1 MTDSPSQSSQRTAQ
15 PVAYV
20 DDVAWRAVIDATQ
33 STYEVLAE
41 LARDSDGAVGFVG
54 RPLAGGDL
62 AILKL
67 EPEPPDATGARRYT
81 LFELKKLD
89 DTVPA
94 PHVNCPVCAALV
106 GAWRGRCPACGVS
119 IGAGAEAPV
128 GTDVLLAFYRF
139 VSSRHEV
146 VGELATEGAGPPA
159 YLVRARGG
167 TQYSVMR
174 LALGGTAGVGVKNY
188 IVDVLPL
195 AGAPGATPGVPTRLA
210 LDLNVSTSAMAA
222 PTPTSGAERTCPQCG
237 ARFGAGTLFCPLDG
251 ASLRPV
257 SSSGDLVGQLIDDR
271 YYIEQR
277 LGEGGMGEVYVA
289 HQVRTGRKC
298 ALKLMHLTMTQ
309 DPDAVGRFRREASSA
324 CAISHPHVAT
334 IFDSGETTDRRPY
347 FAMEFVDGRSLSQVI
362 RDEGRLDFWR
372 ATDIARQI
380 ALGLA
385 AAHDLEIV
393 HRDLKPDNVMLGASR
408 GGGDYVKL
416 VDFGIA
422 KPTRTAAGNT
432 ITRTGFILGTPAYMS
447 PEQLCADKLDGRSDL
462 YSLGC
467 VLFEMLTGAT
477 PFGGSSLEKLM
488 MHRLTEDPPRL
499 RTFDEQ
505 IPPVLDEIVGR
516 LLARSADDRYSD
528 AHGAADALAAAQD
541 ALEGP
546 KVTMSA
552 RTRGGPLGTR
562 TPTPKPRPT
571 PVGSVQL
578 ASGDRPPRPSRDNA
592 PPAPLS
598 PAIPFRTPALG
609 LPRVSDGTIER
620 MKGTR
625 RRRMGAY
632 LGGAA
637 VLLVASGA
645 FAAWR
650 LTRQGAPPVQR
661 APVSR
666 DSFPIAPPSS
676 APARDTQS
684 LPAAVTTLAKGPVP
698 PTDTTH
704 STKAHSKPPAAPGAT
719 RPQAAA
725 GQVASQAPSTT
736 VTPSTQSL
744 STTTTPRDTKPL
756 EVAPAAAPPP
766 PVVSDAAK
774 ARADAEAQRAEI
786 GRARESI
793 ESYVRAIGAK
803 QLETL
808 QQLFPSMNRQTRDGY
823 DAFFKSVSD
832 LSTQL
837 VGSPDINV
845 HGTTADAQFV
855 SEMRFR
861 DPSRGNVSQRTSYR
875 AKLQRT
881 DQGWIIQSLGAV
893 Q

>member
-1 MTDSPSQSSQRTAQ
+1 MTDTQSESTQRTA
-15 PVAYV
+15 PNAYV
-20 DDVAWRAVIDATQ
+20 DEVAWRAVIDATQ

-41 LARDSDGAVGFVG
+41 LARDADGAVAFVG

-67 EPEPPDATGARRYT
+67 EPEAPDASGNRRYS

-119 IGAGAEAPV
+119 IGAGAETPV

-139 VSSRHEV
+139 VSSRHDV

-159 YLVRARGG
+159 YVVRARGG
-167 TQYSVMR
+167 THYSVMR
-174 LALGGTAGVGVKNY
+174 LALGGTGGRSAKSY

-195 AGAPGATPGVPTRLA
+195 AEGPGGTPGAPARVA
-210 LDLNVSTSAMAA
+210 LDLSASTSAMAT

-257 SSSGDLVGQLIDDR
+257 SSSADLVGQLIDDR

-298 ALKLMHLTMTQ
+298 ALKLMHRTMTQ

-334 IFDSGETTDRRPY
+334 IFDSGETSDRRPY

-362 RDEGRLDFWR
+362 RDEGRLDLWR

-385 AAHDLEIV
+385 AAHDLGIV

-408 GGGDYVKL
+408 GGSDYVKL

-422 KPTRTAAGNT
+422 KPTATGAGNT

-467 VLFEMLTGAT
+467 VLFEMLTGTA
-477 PFGGSSLEKLM
+477 PFAGSSLEKLM
-488 MHRLTEDPPRL
+488 MHRLTEDPPRA
-499 RTFDEQ
+499 RTLNDQ
-505 IPPVLDEIVGR
+505 IPAALDEIVVR

-528 AHGAADALAAAQD
+528 AHTAADALAAAQD
-541 ALEGP
+541 AMEGP
-546 KVTMSA
+546 RVTTSS
-552 RTRGGPLGTR
+552 RTRGGPLGMR

-571 PVGSVQL
+571 PVGSVQVS
-578 ASGDRPPRPSRDNA
+578 SGDRPPRPSHDQG

-609 LPRVSDGTIER
+609 VARISDGTIKR
-620 MKGTR
+620 MTGARRTR
-625 RRRMGAY
+625 TRVY
-632 LGGAA
+632 VGGAA
-637 VLLVASGA
+637 VVLLAAGA

-650 LTRQGAPPVQR
+650 LTTSTAALVPPR
-661 APVSR
+661 SPVSR
-666 DSFPIAPPSS
+666 DSVAIAAAPP
-676 APARDTQS
+676 APGRDS
-684 LPAAVTTLAKGPVP
+684 LSQPVAATGQATVP
-698 PTDTTH
+698 SHQTDTARA
-704 STKAHSKPPAAPGAT
+704 TKPISKPPATAAVT
-719 RPQAAA
+719 RP
-725 GQVASQAPSTT
+725 GPTPSQVATQAPPTT
-736 VTPSTQSL
+736 VAPNTPPV
-744 STTTTPRDTKPL
+744 STTTSRDTKPL
-756 EVAPAAAPPP
+756 EVAPTAAPPP
-766 PVVSDAAK
+766 PLVTDAAK
-774 ARADAEAQRAEI
+774 ARADAAEAQRAEI
-786 GRARESI
+786 ARARESI
-793 ESYVRAIGAK
+793 EAYVRAIGAK

-837 VGSPDINV
+837 IGAPDINV
-845 HGTTADAQFV
+845 HGSTADAQFM
-855 SEMRFR
+855 SEMKYR